1 MNNYKNTFSQLKKD
15 KVNSEGREDALGQ
28 NKIAFIPFW
37 MIGDPSPEKSEE
49 IIEILA
55 KNSDVLELGIP
66 FSDPLAD
73 GPTIQA
79 SVNRALEAG
88 TTTEKCFKIIKNIR
102 KKFPEKPI
110 GLLVYFNLILSF
122 SGGKDFKENIQKF
135 FEQAQESGVDSV
147 LIPEIPI
154 EEISIVEQGAKENN
168 VDLIFLIS
176 TNTPED
182 RVEKIIEK
190 SGGFIYAISTPSVT
204 GAKTD
209 IASETLEMVQQLKTK
224 TDLPICVGFGISS
237 PEHIKILKEN
247 KADGAIIGSKLF
259 EFRDE
264 LEALKA
270 FCKTCKS

>member
-1 MNNYKNTFSQLKKD
+1 MSKYKQTFSALKNKD
-15 KVNSEGREDALGQ
+15 
-28 NKIAFIPFW
+28 KIAFIPFW
-37 MIGDPSPEKSEE
+37 MIGDPTPEKSEE

-79 SVNRALEAG
+79 SVNRSLKAG
-88 TTTEKCFKIIKNIR
+88 TTTEKCFEIIKNIR

-122 SGGKDFKENIQKF
+122 SGGGDFKKNIQKF
-135 FEQAQESGVDSV
+135 FKDAQKSGVDSV
-147 LIPEIPI
+147 LIPEIPV
-154 EEISIVEQGAKENN
+154 EEISIVEQNAKDCNI
-168 VDLIFLIS
+168 DLIFLIS

-190 SGGFIYAISTPSVT
+190 SGGFIYAISTPSIT
-204 GAKTD
+204 GAKTE
-209 IASETLEMVQQLKTK
+209 IATKTLEMVQKLKTK

-237 PEHIKILKEN
+237 PEHVQILK
-247 KADGAIIGSKLF
+247 KKKRMTAQYIRKFIIRRLVG
-259 EFRDE
+259 RI
-264 LEALKA
+264 
-270 FCKTCKS
+270 